1 MSNLLSSHKIALQ
14 RIGAFLCALCV
25 FFPYASS
32 AYAVVG
38 VNDQVN
44 GKVYSDYHIKSSLMP
59 DVSMD
64 EGILVTKDGR
74 VLWSREATTRHHIA
88 SITKVMT
95 AIVAIENAKPT
106 DIMTVPEVST
116 EVGESSASL
125 KRGEKMPLK
134 DLLGAL
140 LVKSGNDAALAIA
153 INIGGDVDTFVEMMN
168 KKAKELGMTNTHFDN
183 PHGLD
188 SDTHYSCARDVS
200 IMSRYALQNKT
211 IREIV
216 SSKLYKFSDATNSH
230 KLPNT
235 NLLLWK
241 YQGAIGTKTGW
252 TDKAGYCLSAAANR
266 DGVELYAITLG
277 TSTELARF
285 SESIKLLDFGYDH
298 YRKQEIAVAGSQIGS
313 AKVKDY
319 PNKYVPGVV
328 ERDVTIHVLDFA
340 GDITRVVK
348 TSTVKA
354 PIKKG
359 DTIGV
364 VQFIQ
369 DKKMIASVPLVA
381 KEDVHKPFI
390 LLQPIFWII
399 QVVRSAFH

>member
-1 MSNLLSSHKIALQ
+1 MRYLTYYKRTFCARLSIL
-14 RIGAFLCALCV
+14 LCACALV
-25 FFPYASS
+25 FPYATS
-32 AYAVVG
+32 AYATVASY
-38 VNDQVN
+38 DQVN
-44 GKVYSDYHIKSSLMP
+44 GKTYTSAKVNKALMP

-74 VLWSREATTRHHIA
+74 VLWSRDATTRHHIA
-88 SITKVMT
+88 SITKIMT
-95 AIVAIENAKPT
+95 AIVALENAQPS

-140 LVKSGNDAALAIA
+140 LVKSGNDAALAVA
-153 INIGGDVDTFVEMMN
+153 VNIGGDVPHFVKMMN
-168 KKAKELGMTNTHFDN
+168 DKAKELGMTNTHFDN

-188 SDTHYSCARDVS
+188 SATHYSCARDVS
-200 IMSRYALQNKT
+200 IMSRYALTKPV
-211 IREIV
+211 IRKIV
-216 SSKLYKFSDATNSH
+216 SSKLYKFSDATNTH
-230 KLPNT
+230 QLPNT

-266 DGVELYAITLG
+266 NGIELYAVTLG
-277 TSTELARF
+277 TSTEIARF

-298 YRKQEIAVAGSQIGS
+298 YRNQEIAVAGSQIG
-313 AKVKDY
+313 AARVKDY
-319 PNKYVPGVV
+319 PNKYVQGEVQ
-328 ERDVTIHVLDFA
+328 RDVTIPVLDLA

-348 TSTVKA
+348 TSVVKA
-354 PIKKG
+354 PVKKG
-359 DTIGV
+359 DMVGV

-381 KEDVHKPFI
+381 KEDVGKPFI
-390 LLQPIFWII
+390 LLQPIFWVI
-399 QVVRSAFH
+399 QTWRSLFS

>member
-1 MSNLLSSHKIALQ
+1 MPNIFQNQSKLYL
-14 RIGAFLCALCV
+14 RIITVLCAFCMV
-25 FFPYASS
+25 FPYATS
-32 AYAVVG
+32 AYGVVG
-38 VNDQVN
+38 INDQVN
-44 GKVYSDYHIKSSLMP
+44 GKVYTDYHIKSSLMP

-95 AIVAIENAKPT
+95 AIVALEHAKPT

-125 KRGEKMPLK
+125 KRGEKMRLK

-153 INIGGDVDTFVEMMN
+153 INIGGDVNTFVGMMN
-168 KKAKELGMTNTHFDN
+168 KKAQELGMTNTHFDN

-188 SDTHYSCARDVS
+188 SATHYSCARDVS
-200 IMSRYALQNKT
+200 IMSRYALSNKT
-211 IREIV
+211 LREIV

-230 KLPNT
+230 QLPNT

-241 YQGAIGTKTGW
+241 YQGAIGTKTGF
-252 TDKAGYCLSAAANR
+252 TDKAGYCLSAAARR
-266 DGVELYAITLG
+266 DGVELYAVTLG
-277 TSTELARF
+277 TTTEISRF
-285 SESIKLLDFGYDH
+285 TESIKLLDFGYDH

-328 ERDVTIHVLDFA
+328 QKDVTIPVLDFA
-340 GDITRVVK
+340 GDITREVK
-348 TSTVKA
+348 TSIVKA

-359 DTIGV
+359 DTVGV
-364 VQFIQ
+364 VQYIQ
-369 DKKMIASVPLVA
+369 DKKLIASVPLVA
-381 KEDVHKPFI
+381 KEDVNKPFI

-399 QVVRSAFH
+399 QVIRSIFH

>member
-1 MSNLLSSHKIALQ
+1 MKHVVSLKNSLFGRAC
-14 RIGAFLCALCV
+14 AFICALCL
-25 FFPYASS
+25 FMPYAAS

-38 VNDQVN
+38 INDQVN
-44 GKVYSDYHIKSSLMP
+44 GKTYSEYKIKSSLMP

-64 EGILVTKDGR
+64 AGILVTKEGR
-74 VLWSREATTRHHIA
+74 VLWSREAMTRHHIA
-88 SITKVMT
+88 SITKIMT
-95 AIVAIENAKPT
+95 AIVALEHAKPT

-140 LVKSGNDAALAIA
+140 LVKSGNDAALAVA
-153 INIGGDVDTFVEMMN
+153 INIGGDVDTFVKMMN
-168 KKAKELGMTNTHFDN
+168 DKADELGMTNTHFDN

-188 SDTHYSCARDVS
+188 SKTHYSCARDVS
-200 IMSRYALQNKT
+200 IMSRYALQKPV

-216 SSKLYKFSDATNSH
+216 SSKLYKFSDATNTH

-252 TDKAGYCLSAAANR
+252 TDQAGYCLSAAANR
-266 DGVELYAITLG
+266 NGLELYAVTLG

-285 SESIKLLDFGYDH
+285 NESIKLLDFGYDH
-298 YRKQEIAVAGSQIGS
+298 YRKQEIAVAGSQIGY

-319 PNKYVPGVV
+319 PNKNVAGVISK
-328 ERDVTIHVLDFA
+328 DVTIPVLDFA
-340 GDITRVVK
+340 GVITRNVK
-348 TSTVKA
+348 TSVVKA

-364 VQFIQ
+364 VQYIQ
-369 DKKMIASVPLVA
+369 DGQMIASVPLVA
-381 KEDVHKPFI
+381 KEDVDKPFI

-399 QVVRSAFH
+399 QVVRSIFN